1 MFQFVPKVT
10 LFFRKYEIS
19 LRLFIYASISKSY
32 ASSDMLTCDRNSVC
46 EVLSLA
52 RHTGQRMAH
61 SVSIWSAICRAL
73 VASAWQRI
81 VVLNSVCEPHARQS
95 IV

>member
-1 MFQFVPKVT
+1 
-10 LFFRKYEIS
+10 
-19 LRLFIYASISKSY
+19 
-32 ASSDMLTCDRNSVC
+32 MLTCDRNSVC
-46 EVLSLA
+46 EVFSLA

-61 SVSIWSAICRAL
+61 SVSIWSAICKAL
-73 VASAWQRI
+73 AASAWQRI